1 MTSSTSS
8 SEAPDDGARFRFPW
22 AFLVALLVGLG
33 IEAALAFVVPGRT
46 KYPKVPYRR
55 FYAPGR
61 VPSFEESITQWQVHQ
76 ALNVAGPQDII
87 LLGDSSCLMSLRP
100 NQIMRETGLSTWTLA
115 TLGFY
120 GVDGHT
126 RLLEAHIGRFAPP
139 RVVVYH
145 VSYWTLKYTKQPQ
158 WYQRYLDWLKRVEG
172 RTDGSNAERIRTWLP
187 SLAYREVSRNWL
199 VPETVKVGFLD
210 EPRGGHTSDNRTRK
224 ELLEKRGALEEPGVG
239 VWPKAPEVPFG
250 LSEESA
256 RALERLFQRAKH
268 HGFGVLV
275 VMEPLPKIAATPNN
289 LAGIEQ
295 LQTDLEKLARSHR
308 HVRIADP
315 VVTFLPNDVCQSVTH
330 VLEKG
335 AQQNTARLI
344 EHIGRCEDLMRPLS
358 PKH

>member
-46 KYPKVPYRR
+46 KYPREPYQR
-55 FYAPGR
+55 FYPPDR
-61 VPSFEESITQWQVHQ
+61 VPTFEESITQWQIHQ